1 MNFRILKFFDIF
13 KRFFERLGINYSVM
27 RSILYVK
34 LLMDGRKI
42 PTILANSKYN
52 EKDNRNKFVRS
63 LWVYTLMGLI
73 LIPFILM
80 KMNYLFS
87 MSIIFAIV
95 MFFIM
100 SSLIS
105 DFSSVL
111 LDVRDRGI
119 IGTRPVDPKT
129 LRMAKTLHIF
139 IYMLYITVALTGPAL
154 VVSFFAQGFLFFIM
168 FLFAVILTDIFAI
181 VLTSLVYLVVLRVF
195 DGEKLKDIINYFQI
209 ILSIVIM
216 AGYQLLNRLFYV
228 MNLKIEFKPAWWQ
241 YFLPPI
247 WFSAPFQ
254 LLKRG
259 GLNTTYLIF
268 TVMAVI
274 VPVIT
279 IMLYIKLMPLLER
292 YIQKLNNYHVSKNKS
307 HERAVIAVSKIV
319 CRDQEERI
327 FYRFAINM
335 MKNEREFKLKVYP
348 TLGYSLIIPLIMILS
363 IYGSNLKDHMSW
375 KLFLFIYFCG
385 LMLPNIVVMI
395 RCSVSFKAAWL
406 YKALPIKNYASIF
419 KGTMKAYILRLFA
432 PMFLVEAVIFTALLG
447 FQILPH
453 LMVVFINMMIYNI
466 LCFIVLNKTLPFS
479 RSFDTIQQTETG
491 RMMGLMFILGIIALS
506 QLIFMNISYG
516 VWINLLI
523 SLAANQL
530 LWRYAAAVP
539 ARLSVSRN

>member
-1 MNFRILKFFDIF
+1 
-13 KRFFERLGINYSVM
+13 M

-42 PTILANSKYN
+42 PTILANSKYD
-52 EKDNRNKFVRS
+52 EKDNKNKFVRS

-87 MSIIFAIV
+87 MSIVFAIV

-139 IYMLYITVALTGPAL
+139 IYMLYITAALAGPAL
-154 VVSFFAQGFLFFIM
+154 IVSLFAQGFLFFII
-168 FLFAVILTDIFAI
+168 FLFAVVLIDIFSI
-181 VLTSLVYLVVLRVF
+181 VLTSLVYLAVLRLF
-195 DGEKLKDIINYFQI
+195 DGEKLKDIINYIQI

-216 AGYQLLNRLFYV
+216 AGYQLLNRLFYI
-228 MNLKIEFKPAWWQ
+228 MNMKIEFKPAWWQ

-254 LLKRG
+254 ILKQAEM
-259 GLNTTYLIF
+259 NPANLIF
-268 TVMAVI
+268 SAMAVT

-279 IMLYIKLMPLLER
+279 IMLYIKLMPQLER

-307 HERAVIAVSKIV
+307 HGRAAIAISKIV
-319 CRDQEERI
+319 CRNQEERI
-327 FYRFAINM
+327 FYQFAINM
-335 MKNEREFKLKVYP
+335 MRNEREFKLKVYP
-348 TLGYSLIIPLIMILS
+348 TLGFSLIIPLIMILS

-385 LMLPNIVVMI
+385 LMLPNIVVLI
-395 RCSVSFKAAWL
+395 RCSVSYKAAWL
-406 YKALPIKNYASIF
+406 YKALPIKTFASVF
-419 KGTMKAYILRLFA
+419 KGTMKAYIVRLFF
-432 PMFLVEAVIFTALLG
+432 PMFFIEAVIFTAILG
-447 FQILPH
+447 IQILPH
-453 LMVVFINMMIYNI
+453 LIVVFINLMVYNI

-491 RMMGLMFILGIIALS
+491 RMMGLMLILGLIALS
-506 QLIFMNISYG
+506 QFIFMNFSYG

-523 SLAANQL
+523 SLAVNQL
-530 LWRYAAAVP
+530 LWKYAAAVP
-539 ARLSVSRN
+539 AKLTISRN